1 MSQQQGQQTQN
12 TSGGQPQQDYSK
24 AWEEYFKR
32 TGQHAQ
38 AAAVAQQTAQQS
50 PAQQQQQQQQQQPAT
65 TKTEPG
71 ATNGGSQPDYS
82 AQWAEYY
89 RKLAEYQKANGG
101 QQ

>member
-12 TSGGQPQQDYSK
+12 TSGQPQQDYSK

-38 AAAVAQQTAQQS
+38 AAAVAQQSQAQQS
-50 PAQQQQQQQQQQPAT
+50 PAQQQQQQAT

>member
-1 MSQQQGQQTQN
+1 MGQQQPSAQN
-12 TSGGQPQQDYSK
+12 ASQPTQDYSK

-38 AAAVAQQTAQQS
+38 AAAVAAQSGGASTKSEPATSS
-50 PAQQQQQQQQQQPAT
+50 PAQHGSGQ
-65 TKTEPG
+65 
-71 ATNGGSQPDYS
+71 GGTQDYS

-89 RKLAEYQKANGG
+89 RKLAEYQRTNGS

>member
-12 TSGGQPQQDYSK
+12 TSGQPQQDYSK

-38 AAAVAQQTAQQS
+38 AAAVAQQTSQQS
-50 PAQQQQQQQQQQPAT
+50 PAQQQPAT